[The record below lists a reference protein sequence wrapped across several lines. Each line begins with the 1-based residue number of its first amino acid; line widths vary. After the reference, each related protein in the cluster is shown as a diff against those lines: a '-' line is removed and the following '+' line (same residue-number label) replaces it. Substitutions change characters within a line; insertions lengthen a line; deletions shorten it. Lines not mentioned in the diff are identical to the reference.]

1 MVDYSV
7 TNYNPY
13 NMYQNY
19 GYYYPS
25 FNSTYS
31 QQYQNVPLYDFNT
44 INYNYNNK
52 PDTVS
57 FSANSYIQPEQKK
70 QGMSTGAKVVIGA
83 GIITALAVGADFL
96 FCKGKHVKS
105 IFGKAGNKG
114 GNSAGKPNVKPANTS
129 PPSASTPANTNVT
142 GTCSTQVSGQ
152 PTPAIQTSQQSTAGH
167 RMTIGKVTN
176 PYTGHRYRL
185 YNRTP
190 QDLKKECDA
199 FKLATGAE
207 LHVPSTMASDLFG
220 DACIVLERAAK
231 DGNFPKDI
239 KHVLVGHG
247 YGSSVNGDWNIIN
260 GGGNVLNYIANNPNI
275 KEGEKVLVLCCE
287 SYGTVRGRNGI
298 GGTVILSLTDSLHPA
313 KIVVKGQNKIGGE
326 LYFTRLL
333 EGNTKPSVYMY
344 SDKPAFTIKKK

>member
-1 MVDYSV
+1 MVSFKV
-7 TNYNPY
+7 LKLCTSLGCKVGKAKPPTFSIKPVENTISSIERTA
-13 NMYQNY
+13 
-19 GYYYPS
+19 PS
-25 FNSTYS
+25 F
-31 QQYQNVPLYDFNT
+31 T
-44 INYNYNNK
+44 I
-52 PDTVS
+52 
-57 FSANSYIQPEQKK
+57 
-70 QGMSTGAKVVIGA
+70 GAKRA
-83 GIITALAVGADFL
+83 EQATQEM
-96 FCKGKHVKS
+96 
-105 IFGKAGNKG
+105 
-114 GNSAGKPNVKPANTS
+114 
-129 PPSASTPANTNVT
+129 T
-142 GTCSTQVSGQ
+142 GTTLLAEQNKARITIRPKNTTTDVNVESAT
-152 PTPAIQTSQQSTAGH
+152 TTTAGH
-167 RMTIGKVTN
+167 RITIGKVTN
-176 PYTGHRYRL
+176 PYTGHRYQL

-298 GGTVILSLTDSLHPA
+298 GGKVILSLTDSLHPA

-326 LYFTRLL
+326 LYFPRLL
-333 EGNTKPSVYMY
+333 EDNTKPSVYMY

>member
-1 MVDYSV
+1 MSGYSV

-13 NMYQNY
+13 NVNNNFAFK
-19 GYYYPS
+19 GI
-25 FNSTYS
+25 TTDTTS
-31 QQYQNVPLYDFNT
+31 QIKNVPQLT
-44 INYNYNNK
+44 QQ

-57 FSANSYIQPEQKK
+57 FSTKNKK
-70 QGMSTGAKVVIGA
+70 ESLSLGAKWAIGIGA
-83 GIITALAVGADFL
+83 TTALAVGSDFL
-96 FCKGKHVKS
+96 FCKGKHLKS
-105 IFGKAGNKG
+105 IFGKACNKSGSG
-114 GNSAGKPNVKPANTS
+114 GTGKPNVNPTSTTHTTTSATPKPPTS
-129 PPSASTPANTNVT
+129 TTTDVNVESATTTHAR
-142 GTCSTQVSGQ
+142 
-152 PTPAIQTSQQSTAGH
+152 H

-298 GGTVILSLTDSLHPA
+298 GGKVILSLTDSLHPA
-313 KIVVKGQNKIGGE
+313 K
-326 LYFTRLL
+326 
-333 EGNTKPSVYMY
+333 
-344 SDKPAFTIKKK
+344 

>member
-13 NMYQNY
+13 NMYQN
-19 GYYYPS
+19 
-25 FNSTYS
+25 
-31 QQYQNVPLYDFNT
+31 VPLYNFNT
-44 INYNYNNK
+44 LNYNYNNQT
-52 PDTVS
+52 DTVS
-57 FSANSYIQPEQKK
+57 FSTNSQIQSEQKK
-70 QGMSTGAKVVIGA
+70 HGLSTGVKVAIGA
-83 GIITALAVGADFL
+83 GIATVLAVGADFV

-105 IFGKAGNKG
+105 IFGKTGNKG
-114 GNSAGKPNVKPANTS
+114 GSVTGKPNVNPTS
-129 PPSASTPANTNVT
+129 TTHTTPSATPKPPTSTTTDVNVESATTTPAR
-142 GTCSTQVSGQ
+142 
-152 PTPAIQTSQQSTAGH
+152 H
-167 RMTIGKVTN
+167 RVTIGKVTN

-287 SYGTVRGRNGI
+287 SYGTVRGRNGV
-298 GGTVILSLTDSLHPA
+298 GGKVILSLTDSLHPA

-326 LYFTRLL
+326 LYFPRLL
-333 EGNTKPSVYMY
+333 EDNTKPSVYMY

>member
-1 MVDYSV
+1 MSGYSV

-13 NMYQNY
+13 NVNNNFAFK
-19 GYYYPS
+19 GI
-25 FNSTYS
+25 TTDTTS
-31 QQYQNVPLYDFNT
+31 QIKNVPQLT
-44 INYNYNNK
+44 QQ

-57 FSANSYIQPEQKK
+57 FSTKNKK
-70 QGMSTGAKVVIGA
+70 ESLSLGAKWAIGIGA
-83 GIITALAVGADFL
+83 TTALAVGSDFL
-96 FCKGKHVKS
+96 FCKGKHLKS
-105 IFGKAGNKG
+105 IFGKACNKSGSG
-114 GNSAGKPNVKPANTS
+114 GTGKPNVNPTSTTHTTTSATPKPPTS
-129 PPSASTPANTNVT
+129 TTTDVNVESATTTHAR
-142 GTCSTQVSGQ
+142 
-152 PTPAIQTSQQSTAGH
+152 H

-231 DGNFPKDI
+231 DGNFPKNI

-298 GGTVILSLTDSLHPA
+298 GGKVILSLTDSLHPA

-326 LYFTRLL
+326 LYFPRLL
-333 EGNTKPSVYMY
+333 EDNTKPSVYMY